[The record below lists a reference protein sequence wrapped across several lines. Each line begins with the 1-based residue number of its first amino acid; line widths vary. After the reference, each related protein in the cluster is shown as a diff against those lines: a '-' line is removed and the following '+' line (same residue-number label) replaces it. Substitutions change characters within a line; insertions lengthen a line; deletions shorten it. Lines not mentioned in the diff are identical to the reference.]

1 MLDGVVPPLLITV
14 AGLTLLAGRQLYVTR
29 HGRRGFLG
37 DVAIATAVVS
47 LAIILE
53 FTMGRSPTYQH
64 GPVRLWSGD
73 IRSDQNSQQIFDP
86 YSFTHVVHGAAFYGL
101 TRLALRSAP
110 IGLAAVVVV
119 TLEAAWEVYEN
130 TDQVVNRY
138 RAATISLGYYG
149 DSVINSVADIL
160 ACMAG
165 FLLAWRRPA
174 LVTVG
179 LGCRDRARSGSLHPR
194 QSHPQPRDVDP
205 PDPSHQGLADGAVRQ
220 HIGCLGARRR
230 ARQAPG
236 GLIDFQDFSADPAGH
251 PRGRALR

>member
-1 MLDGVVPPLLITV
+1 M
-14 AGLTLLAGRQLYVTR
+14 
-29 HGRRGFLG
+29 
-37 DVAIATAVVS
+37 
-47 LAIILE
+47 
-53 FTMGRSPTYQH
+53 
-64 GPVRLWSGD
+64 
-73 IRSDQNSQQIFDP
+73 
-86 YSFTHVVHGAAFYGL
+86 
-101 TRLALRSAP
+101 RSAP

-160 ACMAG
+160 ACIAG

-179 LGCRDRARSGSLHPR
+179 WVAAVELVLALHPR

-205 PDPSHQGLADGAVRQ
+205 PDPSHQNLADGAVRE
-220 HIGCLGARRR
+220 HSLHS
-230 ARQAPG
+230 
-236 GLIDFQDFSADPAGH
+236 L
-251 PRGRALR
+251 

>member
-1 MLDGVVPPLLITV
+1 MS
-14 AGLTLLAGRQLYVTR
+14 TR
-29 HGRRGFLG
+29 HGRRGLLG
-37 DVAIATAVVS
+37 DLAIATAVVS

-86 YSFTHVVHGAAFYGL
+86 YSFTHVVHGAAFYGV
-101 TRLALRSAP
+101 TRLAMRSAP
-110 IGLAAVVVV
+110 MGLVAVVVV

-130 TDQVVNRY
+130 TDHVVNRY
-138 RAATISLGYYG
+138 RAATISRGYYG

-179 LGCRDRARSGSLHPR
+179 WVVAVELVLALSIRDNLTLNIVMLIHPI
-194 QSHPQPRDVDP
+194 QAIKAWQM
-205 PDPSHQGLADGAVRQ
+205 GL
-220 HIGCLGARRR
+220 
-230 ARQAPG
+230 
-236 GLIDFQDFSADPAGH
+236 
-251 PRGRALR
+251 